1 MKKIMFLTL
10 LSLLSLNLYAQS
22 VGVDK
27 YLPLSCE
34 EILKKEHKD
43 AFLKQLKN
51 KLQKIQRSQLDSNE
65 SQLKVCDQ
73 LGEAQFSRLM
83 EDEFLIFDKK

>member
-1 MKKIMFLTL
+1 MKKIMLLTL

-22 VGVDK
+22 AGVDK

-51 KLQKIQRSQLDSNE
+51 KLQKIQRAQLDSNE
-65 SQLKVCDQ
+65 SQQKVCDQ